1 MKRHSKGEFH
11 ILIKE
16 LKQFD
21 HEFSFNQ
28 FRMAP
33 EKLKKLSGYGGT

>member
-1 MKRHSKGEFH
+1 MKRHSKSEFH
-11 ILIKE
+11 LLIKE

-21 HEFSFNQ
+21 HEFFFNHL
-28 FRMAP
+28 RMAP

>member
-1 MKRHSKGEFH
+1 MKRHSNGEFH
-11 ILIKE
+11 TLIKE
-16 LKQFD
+16 LEQFD
-21 HEFSFNQ
+21 HEFFFNQ